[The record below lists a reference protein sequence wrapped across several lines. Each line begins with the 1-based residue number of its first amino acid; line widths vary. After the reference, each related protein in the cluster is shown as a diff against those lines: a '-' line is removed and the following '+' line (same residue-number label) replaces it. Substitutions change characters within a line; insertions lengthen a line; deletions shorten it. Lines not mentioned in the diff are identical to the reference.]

1 MHDMAE
7 LDVSGGED
15 LLSNDVLEPSIHE
28 LELLE
33 FEIRKEE
40 IAEKVA
46 QEDVDFASD
55 DIHLKYIREI
65 KRYPKLSRDD
75 VVELAKRKDDGDM
88 EARNMLTCCNLL
100 LVVKFARRF
109 IGRGLDFSE
118 LIQEGNIGLLKAVE
132 LFDWKRGFMFS
143 TYAVWQIKQSIIRA
157 IHDKSNTI
165 RLPVHRMLQLNAY
178 RKAMH
183 LYVQEHGETPSDEIV
198 CDKMSLSHDDLRE
211 IMLDISLTQNN
222 SLNNN
227 VGDDGT
233 EFGDFIGDEKSVNF
247 EFNKDDEKMRAMVEE
262 FGLYQQVIIRY
273 RLVEKI
279 PVDKISSRF
288 GIPAWQIIRL
298 EREVRGLVMH
308 KIKRLFRQ

>member
-1 MHDMAE
+1 MHEVID
-7 LDVSGGED
+7 LDVSVGED
-15 LLSNDVLEPSIHE
+15 ILLNDAFEPSSHD

-33 FEIRKEE
+33 IEIKKEE
-40 IAEKVA
+40 IIEKVA
-46 QEDVDFASD
+46 QEDADFASN

-65 KRYPKLSRDD
+65 KKYPKLTRED
-75 VVELAKRKDDGDM
+75 VVELAKRKDAGDM
-88 EARNMLTCCNLL
+88 EARNMLACCNLL

-132 LFDWKRGFMFS
+132 LFDWSRGFMFS
-143 TYAVWQIKQSIIRA
+143 TYAVWQIKQAMTRA

-165 RLPVHRMLQLNAY
+165 RLPAHRMLQLNAY
-178 RKAMH
+178 HKAVH
-183 LYVQEHGETPSDEIV
+183 LYVKEHGEIPNDEIV
-198 CDKMSLSHDDLRE
+198 CDKMSLSLEDLRE
-211 IMLDISLTQNN
+211 IMLDISLTQNK

-227 VGDDGT
+227 IGDDGA
-233 EFGDFIGDEKSVNF
+233 EFGDFIGDEKSVHF
-247 EFNKDDEKMRAMVEE
+247 EFKKDDEKIKAIVEE

-279 PVDKISSRF
+279 PVDQISNRF
-288 GIPAWQIIRL
+288 GIPAWQIVKF